1 MDIYKEAERFLK
13 SGQLVLYSGTP
24 CQIYGLK
31 AYLAKEYKNLITV
44 DLICHGVPSR
54 RIWRDYLKLQSSD
67 KKIITSINFRDK
79 TEGWLDFSLKINFLD
94 GTFYRNNLHND
105 LYMKGFL
112 QNIYLRSS
120 CYECRFKG
128 VERDTDITLADLW
141 GYQEIVPDMFDNQGT
156 SLVLIQS
163 KKGEQIWNEI
173 KDSIKAKR
181 IDMINYQRFN
191 SSLKES
197 VYSSKKRKKYFQS
210 ATWINLEK
218 LTKLKVSNSIHI
230 MRKLKKI
237 IKKS

>member
-1 MDIYKEAERFLK
+1 
-13 SGQLVLYSGTP
+13 
-24 CQIYGLK
+24 
-31 AYLAKEYKNLITV
+31 
-44 DLICHGVPSR
+44 
-54 RIWRDYLKLQSSD
+54 
-67 KKIITSINFRDK
+67 
-79 TEGWLDFSLKINFLD
+79 
-94 GTFYRNNLHND
+94 
-105 LYMKGFL
+105 MKGFL
-112 QNIYLRSS
+112 QNIYLRPS

-156 SLVLIQS
+156 LLVLIQS

-197 VYSSKKRKKYFQS
+197 VYRSKKRKKYFQS

>member
-1 MDIYKEAERFLK
+1 
-13 SGQLVLYSGTP
+13 
-24 CQIYGLK
+24 
-31 AYLAKEYKNLITV
+31 
-44 DLICHGVPSR
+44 
-54 RIWRDYLKLQSSD
+54 
-67 KKIITSINFRDK
+67 
-79 TEGWLDFSLKINFLD
+79 
-94 GTFYRNNLHND
+94 
-105 LYMKGFL
+105 MKGFL
-112 QNIYLRSS
+112 QNIYLRPS

-197 VYSSKKRKKYFQS
+197 VYRSKKRKKYFQS